1 MQGQLNN
8 KSLSFAKDFFE
19 FNRKNLTIGGDNMKK
34 KSWSHACSIRRSNR
48 SLRKDKRLY
57 KQLRHKRARFAG
69 KGYGKY
75 KDPKL
80 VYKTT
85 DAWTLI

>member
-1 MQGQLNN
+1 M
-8 KSLSFAKDFFE
+8 
-19 FNRKNLTIGGDNMKK
+19 RK
-34 KSWSHACSIRRSNR
+34 KSWTHACKLRSRSR
-48 SLRKDKRLY
+48 SLQKDKRLY
-57 KQLRHKRARFAG
+57 KRLRHKRARFAS